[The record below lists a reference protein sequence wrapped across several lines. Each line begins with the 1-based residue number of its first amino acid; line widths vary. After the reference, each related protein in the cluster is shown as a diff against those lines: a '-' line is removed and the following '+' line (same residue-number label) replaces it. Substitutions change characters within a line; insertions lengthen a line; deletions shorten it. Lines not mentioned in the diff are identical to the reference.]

1 VAFGESIGVLVVDGS
16 DAFLTSA
23 LHWIDSRSD
32 LHFVGVARTR
42 AEAIEAL
49 DHVHPDLVIVEC
61 VMNGADGFQL
71 AREIKSRSAAP
82 RVLLVTFHASA
93 AARDEAVASGA
104 DGFLAKYD
112 LIDGFD
118 ALLAEWRRGGGVR
131 ARSVKTRARPGQP
144 GSRTVPD
151 P

>member
-1 VAFGESIGVLVVDGS
+1 MTSGGSIGVLVVDES
-16 DAFLTSA
+16 DVFLASA
-23 LHWIDSRSD
+23 LRWIDSRSD
-32 LHFVGVARTR
+32 MHFLGVARTR
-42 AEAIEAL
+42 AEALDSIER
-49 DHVHPDLVIVEC
+49 VNPDLVVVEC

-71 AREIKSRSAAP
+71 AREIKARPQAP
-82 RVLLVTFHASA
+82 FVLLVTFHANT

-118 ALLAEWRRGGGVR
+118 GLLLEWRRDGK
-131 ARSVKTRARPGQP
+131 ARKKTVKTPATPARPE
-144 GSRTVPD
+144 SRNVQD